1 VPWEL
6 LLGILRD
13 ELKEKNEILKKKD
26 EQLLEMVAEK
36 DEQLLEMVAEKDE
49 QLQEASNKM
58 MEMVAETAGLRA
70 DREKLLVEWSA
81 LRNVKDLRG
90 ALGTWINFRSAGMA
104 Y

>member
-13 ELKEKNEILKKKD
+13 ELKEKNEILKK
-26 EQLLEMVAEK
+26 
-36 DEQLLEMVAEKDE
+36 KDE